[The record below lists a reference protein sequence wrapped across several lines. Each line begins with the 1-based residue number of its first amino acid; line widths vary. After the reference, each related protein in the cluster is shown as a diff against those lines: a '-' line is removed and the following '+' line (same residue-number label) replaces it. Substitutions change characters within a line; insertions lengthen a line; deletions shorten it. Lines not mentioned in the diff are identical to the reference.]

1 MENKK
6 ITIEQLQIIGVLYA
20 SFLNL
25 AITQEELEKA
35 IYSLI
40 EKNSDEELFSIL
52 IDLLDYDGSRS
63 GIIKNFRQINHKKW
77 LPPLSG
83 TQYDALV
90 GIAYKRG
97 NWVSD
102 VSDPENN
109 EEHALKALKNHPE
122 VEELFRRVFPFIKL

>member
-1 MENKK
+1 MSN
-6 ITIEQLQIIGVLYA
+6 ITIEPLQLLGILYV

-25 AITQEELEKA
+25 AVTQEELEKV

-40 EKNSDEELFSIL
+40 EKNCDEELFSIL

-83 TQYDALV
+83 TQYDALA

-97 NWVSD
+97 NWISD
-102 VSDPENN
+102 SSDPKNN

-122 VEELFRRVFPFIKL
+122 VEELYRKVFPFIEF